1 MLPKIGK
8 DLAKST
14 NFNSEF
20 QIEFGDFNDR
30 TNLRIRFSNMAEE
43 VGKKILWIYNFGRLY
58 RGISIWISQHSSF
71 TTFANTLPQKH
82 TRHIHTLWFQHI
94 WQFSIK
100 NDFPGFR
107 FPTTTLYILYLIR
120 IEHEISLKFPPERFG
135 GKSKL
140 QVSLSVAQPHS
151 DRCWLLINKFQSRK
165 TDE

>member
-58 RGISIWISQHSSF
+58 RGISI
-71 TTFANTLPQKH
+71 
-82 TRHIHTLWFQHI
+82 
-94 WQFSIK
+94 
-100 NDFPGFR
+100 
-107 FPTTTLYILYLIR
+107 
-120 IEHEISLKFPPERFG
+120 
-135 GKSKL
+135 
-140 QVSLSVAQPHS
+140 
-151 DRCWLLINKFQSRK
+151 
-165 TDE
+165 